1 MVLQDEVNIW
11 DLFLENVP
19 RDAGTFK
26 ILLRGRS
33 DQVRICCSDDPECS
47 KEMWDI
53 AFCVF

>member
-1 MVLQDEVNIW
+1 VLEDEVNIW